1 MRCWKCGADVGEG
14 SVYCGA
20 CGANLR
26 DGPHAPPPPDMD
38 GWDSGGS
45 SGSGAGGWDSG
56 SDSGSGAG
64 GWNSGGGQDWQSSSG
79 GETLLKALCLVCA
92 VSYGG
97 RTVLTLLYVIR
108 SILFGYL
115 NWFENL
121 RVLLFGVPL
130 VLLGAWMCLIL
141 AMLAFRRTR
150 KNSDGLLLCLGCGA
164 GGLILVRVLGLL
176 VNVAVYP
183 GSFSSQLQTLLNTVL
198 GAAITFGGV
207 CLIIRFVLGELP
219 FAGRGPE
226 DFGDAFREA
235 FTTLGQTAGEAG
247 AQANRRR
254 QQQDPYGQQGYR
266 QQDPYGQQGYRQQDP
281 YGQQNPYRQNTPPG
295 YGPFHLKTDRSLLV
309 YIFLTLVTCGIY
321 GYYTIYAL
329 ARDVNAACNGDGQH
343 TPGLLQ
349 FILLNLVTCG
359 FYTFYWNYSLGNRLF
374 NNGPRYGLNI
384 QETGV
389 TVLLWML
396 VGMLFCG
403 IGPLIALFFI
413 FRNANAICAAYN
425 YQHGC

>member
-38 GWDSGGS
+38 GWGSDGGS
-45 SGSGAGGWDSG
+45 DNWG
-56 SDSGSGAG
+56 SDGSSDNWGSDG
-64 GWNSGGGQDWQSSSG
+64 GSGGQDWRSPSG
-79 GETLLKALCLVCA
+79 GENLLKALCLVCA

-97 RTVLTLLYVIR
+97 RTILTLLYVMR
-108 SILFGYL
+108 SILFGYM
-115 NWFENL
+115 NWFGNL
-121 RVLLFGVPL
+121 RVMLFGVPL

-141 AMLAFRRTR
+141 AMLAFRRTQ

-164 GGLILVRVLGLL
+164 GGLILVRLLGLL

-219 FAGRGPE
+219 FAGKGPE
-226 DFGDAFREA
+226 DFSDAFREA
-235 FTTLGQTAGEAG
+235 FTAFREAG

-254 QQQDPYGQQGYR
+254 QQQDSYN
-266 QQDPYGQQGYRQQDP
+266 
-281 YGQQNPYRQNTPPG
+281 QNPAPG
-295 YGPFHLKTDRSLLV
+295 YGPFHLKTDRSLPV
-309 YIFLTLVTCGIY
+309 YILLTLVTCGIY
-321 GYYTIYAL
+321 GYYTIYTL
-329 ARDVNAACNGDGQH
+329 ARDVNAACSGDGQH

-359 FYTFYWNYSLGNRLF
+359 LYTFYWNYSLGNRLF

-384 QETGV
+384 QETGA
-389 TVLLWML
+389 TILLWML

-403 IGPLIALFFI
+403 IGSLVALFFI

-425 YQHGC
+425 YHHGY